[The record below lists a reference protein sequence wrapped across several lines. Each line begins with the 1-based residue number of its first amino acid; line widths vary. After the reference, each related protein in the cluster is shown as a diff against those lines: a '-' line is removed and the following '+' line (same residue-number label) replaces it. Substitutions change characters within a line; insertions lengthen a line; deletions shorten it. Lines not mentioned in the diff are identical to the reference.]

1 MNGKEAENTGEGSKR
16 RVWVIT
22 GTSSGL
28 GRSLVQ
34 VALARGDYV
43 IATVRNI
50 DGVCDLTDNLET
62 KSRIHVLK
70 LDVTAPSSEIRA
82 AAEEAVSKWG
92 RVDVLVNNA
101 GAGFLGITEEV
112 GVEGYQKQFAVNF
125 FGPLNVANAF
135 LPYMRAR
142 RKGTIVFVGSR
153 SSWRSHIPMMGTYAA
168 SKAALTAAA
177 ESLAVEV
184 APLNIKVLNVLPG
197 GMQTCSW
204 SKMTL
209 LPTSPNALL
218 LPPAANN
225 HNDEAY
231 DSKED
236 SEPRKR
242 NGIEEESIG
251 KHIEDYSEIRE
262 HQIKWM
268 RSAVCDGDPEKC
280 AQAIY
285 NIVAGNAEQSNK
297 TSDVTGRKGPGM
309 NWPEGNLLVL
319 GADAET
325 NIRDKCGAV
334 LKNLD
339 EWRDVVR
346 GVAADN

>member
-1 MNGKEAENTGEGSKR
+1 MDGKEAENFHEGSKKQ
-16 RVWVIT
+16 VWVIT

-50 DGVCDLTDNLET
+50 DAVCDLDDKCFGDKVSNSRPET
-62 KSRIHVLK
+62 RCYCTL
-70 LDVTAPSSEIRA
+70 LIRA
-82 AAEEAVSKWG
+82 VAEEAVSKWG

-125 FGPLNVANAF
+125 FGPLNVTNAF

-153 SSWRSHIPMMGTYAA
+153 SSWRSHVPMMGTYAA

-184 APLNIKVLNVLPG
+184 APLNIKILNVLPG

-209 LPTSPNALL
+209 LPTSLNAL
-218 LPPAANN
+218 LPPAANH

-231 DSKED
+231 GSKED

-242 NGIEEESIG
+242 NGIEEENIE
-251 KHIEDYSEIRE
+251 KHIEDYSELRE

-268 RSAVCDGDPEKC
+268 RSAVCDGDPGKC

-297 TSDVTGRKGPGM
+297 ISDVMERKGPGR

-319 GADAET
+319 GSDAET
-325 NIRDKCGAV
+325 NIRDKCTAV
-334 LKNLD
+334 LRNLD

>member
-1 MNGKEAENTGEGSKR
+1 MNGTKAENTHEDAKK

-43 IATVRNI
+43 IATVRNV
-50 DGVCDLTDNLET
+50 DSVCDLADNLET
-62 KSRIHVLK
+62 RSRIHVLK
-70 LDVTAPSSEIRA
+70 LDITAPFSEIRA
-82 AAEEAVSKWG
+82 AAEEVISKWG

-125 FGPLNVANAF
+125 FGPLNVTNAF
-135 LPYMRAR
+135 LPYMRAQR
-142 RKGTIVFVGSR
+142 EGTIVFIGSR
-153 SSWRSHIPMMGTYAA
+153 SSWRTHIPMMGTYAA

-218 LPPAANN
+218 PLTPNQG
-225 HNDEAY
+225 NDEGRNY
-231 DSKED
+231 KGDPETPKT
-236 SEPRKR
+236 
-242 NGIEEESIG
+242 NGIKREQIERY
-251 KHIEDYSEIRE
+251 IEDYSELRE
-262 HQIKWM
+262 HQIKRM
-268 RSAVCDGDPEKC
+268 HSAVCDGDPGKC

-285 NIVAGNAEQSNK
+285 SIVAGNAEQPDK
-297 TSDVTGRKGPGM
+297 TSDVIERKGPGRK
-309 NWPEGNLLVL
+309 WPEGNLLVL
-319 GADAET
+319 GSDAET
-325 NIRDKCGAV
+325 NIRDKCDAV
-334 LKNLD
+334 LRNLD
-339 EWRDVVR
+339 EWKDVAR
-346 GVAADN
+346 GVAADR